1 MIFNL
6 NTVVTQYNGLLINYR
21 QMLIKMNRLMY
32 LHYENKIA
40 QRFEDGWLLQEY
52 ILSEQIREDWWY
64 DEDKKE
70 NKKLSKAMGKSHL
83 F

>member
-1 MIFNL
+1 MTFNL
-6 NTVVTQYNGLLINYR
+6 NTVVTYHDGLINWR
-21 QMLIKMNRLMY
+21 QMLIKLNRLMY

-52 ILSEQIREDWWY
+52 ILSEQIREEWH
-64 DEDKKE
+64 EDKKE
-70 NKKLSKAMGKSHL
+70 NKKSSKAMGKSHL